1 MPQERVE
8 LPLPL
13 PQLLLRLSEVVGS
26 FGLIHFTVRTPSNS
40 PGTHEFHPL
49 RNQWWCF
56 LLLGI
61 ALVVLGLLCI
71 IDPLVPTLAS
81 VLVLG
86 FLLIA
91 AGITQIVSSFWAG
104 KWSGMLMHLLIGVL
118 YVVVGYMIVDEPVI
132 NMVLITKFI
141 AIFLIVSGAF
151 RVISALVMRFPD
163 WGWALLNGGVTLL
176 LGIIINRQLP
186 EAALWVIGL
195 FVGIEMLFNGW
206 AWVML
211 ALNLRAVAKK
221 G

>member
-1 MPQERVE
+1 M
-8 LPLPL
+8 
-13 PQLLLRLSEVVGS
+13 S
-26 FGLIHFTVRTPSNS
+26 TVPAESNS
-40 PGTHEFHPL
+40 SVTHELHPL

-61 ALVVLGLLCI
+61 ALVILGSLCI
-71 IDPLVPTLAS
+71 IDPFVPTLAS
-81 VLVLG
+81 VFVLG
-86 FLLIA
+86 FILMV

-104 KWSGMLMHLLIGVL
+104 KWSGMLFHMLIGVL
-118 YVVVGYMIVDEPVI
+118 YVIVGYMIVDAPVI

-151 RVISALVMRFPD
+151 RMISALIVRFPD

-211 ALNLRAVAKK
+211 ALDLRAVAKK
-221 G
+221 TP

>member
-1 MPQERVE
+1 M
-8 LPLPL
+8 
-13 PQLLLRLSEVVGS
+13 S
-26 FGLIHFTVRTPSNS
+26 TVPTISAP
-40 PGTHEFHPL
+40 THELHPV

-61 ALVVLGLLCI
+61 ALIILGSFCI
-71 IDPLVPTLAS
+71 IDPFVPTLAS
-81 VLVLG
+81 IFVLG

-91 AGITQIVSSFWAG
+91 GGITQIVSSFWAG
-104 KWSGMLMHLLIGVL
+104 KWSGMLMHMLIGVL
-118 YVVVGYMIVDEPVI
+118 YVVVGYMIVDAPVI
-132 NMVLITKFI
+132 NMVIITKFI

-151 RVISALVMRFPD
+151 RMVSALVVRFPD
-163 WGWALLNGGVTLL
+163 WGWALLNGGITLL

-211 ALNLRAVAKK
+211 ALDLRAVAKRT
-221 G
+221 

>member
-1 MPQERVE
+1 MSTVFASSDSSAAHE
-8 LPLPL
+8 L
-13 PQLLLRLSEVVGS
+13 
-26 FGLIHFTVRTPSNS
+26 
-40 PGTHEFHPL
+40 HPL

-61 ALVVLGLLCI
+61 ALLALGIFCI

-81 VLVLG
+81 VIVLG
-86 FLLIA
+86 FVLMA
-91 AGITQIVSSFWAG
+91 AGITQIVSAFWAG
-104 KWSGMLMHLLIGVL
+104 KWSGMLIHILIGVL
-118 YVVVGYMIVDEPVI
+118 YIVVGYMIIDAPVI

-151 RVISALVMRFPD
+151 RIISALVVRFQD

-176 LGIIINRQLP
+176 LGVIINRQLP

-195 FVGIEMLFNGW
+195 FIGIEMVFNGW

-211 ALNLRAVAKK
+211 AFGLRAVAKK
-221 G
+221 S

>member
-1 MPQERVE
+1 MSNV
-8 LPLPL
+8 LA
-13 PQLLLRLSEVVGS
+13 
-26 FGLIHFTVRTPSNS
+26 PSSS
-40 PGTHEFHPL
+40 PGTHELHAL

-61 ALVVLGLLCI
+61 AMVVLGTFCI

-81 VLVLG
+81 VIVLG
-86 FLLIA
+86 FVLIA
-91 AGITQIVSSFWAG
+91 AGITQIISSFWAG
-104 KWSGMLMHLLIGVL
+104 KWSGMLIHILIGVL
-118 YVVVGYMIVDEPVI
+118 YIVVGYMIVDAPVI

-151 RVISALVMRFPD
+151 RIVSALVVRFPD
-163 WGWALLNGGVTLL
+163 WGWVLLNGGVTLL

-195 FVGIEMLFNGW
+195 FVGIELVFNGW

-211 ALNLRAVAKK
+211 ALDLRAVAKK
-221 G
+221 TP

>member
-1 MPQERVE
+1 M
-8 LPLPL
+8 
-13 PQLLLRLSEVVGS
+13 S
-26 FGLIHFTVRTPSNS
+26 TVSAPSNS
-40 PGTHEFHPL
+40 SGPHELHPL

-61 ALVVLGLLCI
+61 ALLVLGSLCI

-81 VLVLG
+81 VVFLG
-86 FLLIA
+86 FVLMA
-91 AGITQIVSSFWAG
+91 AGITQIVSAFWAG
-104 KWSGMLMHLLIGVL
+104 KWSGMLIHMLIGVL
-118 YVVVGYMIVDEPVI
+118 YAVVGYMVVDAPVI
-132 NMVLITKFI
+132 NMVVITKFI

-151 RVISALVMRFPD
+151 RIISALVVRFQD

-195 FVGIEMLFNGW
+195 FVGIELLFNGW

-211 ALNLRAVAKK
+211 AFGLRALAKK
-221 G
+221 A

>member
-1 MPQERVE
+1 M
-8 LPLPL
+8 
-13 PQLLLRLSEVVGS
+13 S
-26 FGLIHFTVRTPSNS
+26 TVPTPSYS
-40 PGTHEFHPL
+40 SGTHELHPV

-61 ALVVLGLLCI
+61 ALVVLGSLCI
-71 IDPLVPTLAS
+71 IDPFVPTLAS
-81 VLVLG
+81 VFVLG
-86 FLLIA
+86 FILIA
-91 AGITQIVSSFWAG
+91 GGITQIVSSFWAG
-104 KWSGMLMHLLIGVL
+104 RWSGMLMHMLIGVL
-118 YVVVGYMIVDEPVI
+118 YIVVGYMIVDAPVI

-151 RVISALVMRFPD
+151 RMISALVVRFPD

-211 ALNLRAVAKK
+211 ALDLRAVAKTS
-221 G
+221 